1 MFTLSVKNLSFTID
15 TIWITRDG
23 ISNEK
28 IVLESGASYNDRE
41 YWFNEKNIG
50 NWSEFSQKSFRSF
63 ELRRSREKGFICRT
77 WYAKIIFFFIEDLL
91 LKQKNCESKQRTFS
105 ISPNG
110 DGFWRVLVNSTGS
123 ENLRRSLNTTRVRIT
138 W

>member
-23 ISNEK
+23 IANEK

-50 NWSEFSQKSFRSF
+50 NWSEFSQKSSRSF
-63 ELRRSREKGFICRT
+63 ELRRSREKGFICRI
-77 WYAKIIFFFIEDLL
+77 WYAKIIFFL
-91 LKQKNCESKQRTFS
+91 SRTFYWNRKFVNPVKEHFPYPPMEMDFGES
-105 ISPNG
+105 
-110 DGFWRVLVNSTGS
+110 WWTVLEAKIWEGVWI
-123 ENLRRSLNTTRVRIT
+123 RRG
-138 W
+138 